1 MGSLDEPQGAISL
14 ELLFDTLGMNEITQ
28 GERVKGR
35 DTGLGLFASVQRRV
49 ACALIVPINAACC
62 WGPFTIQLRP
72 RRSNKMRGT
81 RTPER
86 HRDDTRRGSSMG

>member
-1 MGSLDEPQGAISL
+1 MGSRDELQGAISL

-35 DTGLGLFASVQRRV
+35 DTGLGLFASGQQRV
-49 ACALIVPINAACC
+49 ACTLVVPINMACC
-62 WGPFTIQLRP
+62 WGPFTIQFRP

-81 RTPER
+81 GTPEL
-86 HRDDTRRGSSMG
+86 G